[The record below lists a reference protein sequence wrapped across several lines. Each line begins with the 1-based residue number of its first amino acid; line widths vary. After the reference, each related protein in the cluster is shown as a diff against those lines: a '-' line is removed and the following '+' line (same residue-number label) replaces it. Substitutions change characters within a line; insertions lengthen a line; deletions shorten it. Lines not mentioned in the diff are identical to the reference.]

1 MFTLLSGKSILVCYC
16 PFGWED
22 RFCYQSGPLLKSH
35 NGRQALPQETL
46 NLKTGG
52 VPHHKKSLLK
62 TVTLQKREPV
72 RIERLGASF
81 EKCKLFSHHPLSR

>member
-1 MFTLLSGKSILVCYC
+1 MFTLLSGKSILVCYR

-62 TVTLQKREPV
+62 TVTLQKGNLSELKDW
-72 RIERLGASF
+72 ELHLKSASSSAII
-81 EKCKLFSHHPLSR
+81 L